1 MRKTGAAEAL
11 FPVVRKGIL
20 SATFRQ
26 PKRWWYLSELAD
38 ALGTSPSSLQR
49 EVESLA
55 ASGILEVQ
63 RDGRRTYYR
72 PHEKSSIFKELRGIV
87 QKTMGTSAEVQA
99 ALAPLSNRIA
109 FAMIYGSVA
118 RGTDRADSDVD
129 VLVVSD
135 RITLE
140 ELYRRLARAER
151 RLRRKVSPTLYTSE
165 EFRRRRNARN
175 PFLEKVLSGDRV
187 VLIGSEDGIRRAG

>member
-1 MRKTGAAEAL
+1 MRKGDAADAL

-20 SATFRQ
+20 SVTFRQ

-55 ASGILEVQ
+55 ASGILDVR

-87 QKTMGTSAEVQA
+87 QKTMGTPATVQA
-99 ALAPLSNRIA
+99 ALAPLTNRIA

-118 RGTDRADSDVD
+118 RGTDRADSDID

-151 RLRRKVSPTLYTSE
+151 KLRRKVSPTLYTSQ
-165 EFRRRRNARN
+165 EFRRRRNVRN

-187 VLIGSEDGIRRAG
+187 VLIGSEDDVSGA